1 MNDSSGAVTIRVHST
16 IAEIPAATWD
26 ACAGE
31 INPTV
36 SHAFLNALEES
47 GSTTTRSGW
56 TPQHLSLAGPR
67 GEIVG
72 VVPLYAKTHSYGE
85 YIFDYGWADAYERAG
100 GRYYP
105 KLLSA
110 VPFTPVPGPRL
121 MLRPDAPRESRNL
134 LLAGMV
140 EFVNRRRISSLH
152 VNFPESV
159 EAEALTE
166 AGFLQ
171 RLGQQFHWT
180 NDGYRDFDDFL
191 AALNSRKRKAV
202 KKERREALGRGL
214 DIEVLTGADLKPRH
228 WDAFYEFYLAT
239 SDRKWGSAYLNRRFF
254 GMIGERMPE
263 RIVLVMA
270 RRGANYVAGAFN
282 LLGTETI
289 YGRNWGSYGDFKF
302 LHFECCY
309 YQAIEFAIAHGL
321 KRVEAGAQGPHKIQ
335 RGYLPVPTYS
345 AHWIPD
351 PAFRRAVAQFLA
363 RERQMIEHKIE
374 GLSEFSPFRHEEPSC
389 GDNAES

>member
-1 MNDSSGAVTIRVHST
+1 MNDSGGTVTIRVHAA
-16 IAEIPAATWD
+16 IAEIPGAAWD
-26 ACAGE
+26 ACAGDV
-31 INPTV
+31 NPTV
-36 SHAFLNALEES
+36 SHAFLNAMEES
-47 GSTTTRSGW
+47 GSTTTRTGW
-56 TPQHLSLAGPR
+56 TPQHLSLAGPD
-67 GEIVG
+67 GEIAG

-121 MLRPDAPRESRNL
+121 LLHPCAPAEAREH

-140 EFVNRRRISSLH
+140 EFTKRRRISSLH
-152 VNFPESV
+152 VNFPDPG

-180 NDGYRDFDDFL
+180 NEGYRDFDDFL

-202 KKERREALGRGL
+202 KKERREALAGG
-214 DIEVLTGADLKPRH
+214 IEIEMLTGKDLTERA
-228 WDAFYEFYLAT
+228 WDAFFRLYLGT
-239 SDRKWGSAYLNRRFF
+239 TDRKWGSAYLTRRFF
-254 GMIGERMPE
+254 SLVGERMPDK
-263 RIVLVMA
+263 IVLVMA
-270 RRGANYVAGAFN
+270 RRGADYIAGAFN
-282 LLGTETI
+282 ILGRDTI
-289 YGRNWGSYGDFKF
+289 YGRNWGAHREYRF

-309 YQAIEFAIAHGL
+309 YQAIEFAIRRGL
-321 KRVEAGAQGPHKIQ
+321 KRVEAGAQGPHKLQ
-335 RGYLPVPTYS
+335 RGYLPVPIYS

-351 PAFRRAVAQFLA
+351 PGFRRAVAAFLD
-363 RERQMIEHKIE
+363 REREMVAQKIE
-374 GLSEFSPFRHEEPSC
+374 RLGEFSPFRHEDGEE
-389 GDNAES
+389 A

>member
-1 MNDSSGAVTIRVHST
+1 MNDTDGMITVKVHTS
-16 IAEIPAATWD
+16 IAEIPAAAWD

-31 INPTV
+31 ENPSV

-47 GSTTTRSGW
+47 GSTTPRTGW
-56 TPQHLSLAGPR
+56 TAQHLTVAGP
-67 GEIVG
+67 GSSIVG

-85 YIFDYGWADAYERAG
+85 YIFDYGWADAFERAG

-110 VPFTPVPGPRL
+110 SPFTPVPGPRL
-121 MLRPDAPRESRNL
+121 MAHAGAPPETRAHLIAAMIE
-134 LLAGMV
+134 LAK
-140 EFVNRRRISSLH
+140 RRRISSLH
-152 VNFPESV
+152 VNFPETTDL
-159 EAEALTE
+159 EALTE

-171 RLGQQFHWT
+171 RMGQQFHWT
-180 NDGYRDFDDFL
+180 NDGFRDFDDFL

-202 KKERREALGRGL
+202 KKERREALAPGL
-214 DIEVLTGADLKPRH
+214 EIDVLTGTDLKPRH

-254 GMIGERMPE
+254 ALIGERMPE
-263 RIVLVMA
+263 KIVLIMA
-270 RRGANYVAGAFN
+270 RHGADYVAGAFN

-289 YGRNWGSYGDFKF
+289 YGRNWGSYGDYKF

-321 KRVEAGAQGPHKIQ
+321 KRVEAGAQGPHKLQ

-351 PAFRRAVAQFLA
+351 SGFRRAVAQFLA
-363 RERQMIEHKIE
+363 REREMMAQKIEH
-374 GLSEFSPFRHEEPSC
+374 LTDNYSPFRHD
-389 GDNAES
+389 G

>member
-1 MNDSSGAVTIRVHST
+1 MNDVTDTVTVRLHAS
-16 IAEIPAATWD
+16 IAEIRAATWD

-31 INPTV
+31 INPTI

-47 GSTTTRSGW
+47 GSTTKRTGW
-56 TPQHLSLAGPR
+56 TPLHLSLEGSD
-67 GEIVG
+67 GEIIG

-85 YIFDYGWADAYERAG
+85 YIFDYGWADAFERAG

-121 MLRPDAPRESRNL
+121 LIRPGTPPEAREH

-140 EFVNRRRISSLH
+140 EFVNRRQISSLH
-152 VNFPESV
+152 VNFPET
-159 EAEALTE
+159 ADAAAMIE

-202 KKERREALGRGL
+202 KKERREALAPGL
-214 DIEVLTGADLKPRH
+214 DIEVLTGSDLKPRH
-228 WDAFYEFYLAT
+228 WDAFFEFYLAT

-254 GMIGERMPE
+254 ALIGERMPE
-263 RIVLVMA
+263 KIVLFLA
-270 RRGANYVAGAFN
+270 RRGGKYVAGAFN
-282 LLGTETI
+282 LLSKETI
-289 YGRNWGSYGDFKF
+289 YGRNWGSYGDYKF

-309 YQAIEFAIAHGL
+309 YQAIQFAITHRL

-335 RGYLPVPTYS
+335 RGYLPAPTYS
-345 AHWIPD
+345 FHWIPD
-351 PAFRRAVAQFLA
+351 PGFRRAVAQFLA
-363 RERQMIEHKIE
+363 RERQMIEHKME
-374 GLSEFSPFRHEEPSC
+374 GLAEFSPFRHE
-389 GDNAES
+389 D